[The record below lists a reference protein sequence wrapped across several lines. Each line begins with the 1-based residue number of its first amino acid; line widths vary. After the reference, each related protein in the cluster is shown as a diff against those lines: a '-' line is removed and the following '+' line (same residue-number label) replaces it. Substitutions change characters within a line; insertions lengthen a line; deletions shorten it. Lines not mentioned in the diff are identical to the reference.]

1 MSILNKL
8 ATALNRRDEVPNQEL
23 ARQVA
28 AKSDQ
33 QAVKELVDN
42 LSNKSRDIQN
52 DCIKVIYEIGELKPA
67 LIAPYAK
74 NFLGLLNSKNNR
86 LQWGA
91 MAALDKMTTED
102 PKLIYASLPQIMDA
116 CNAGSVITRDN
127 GVNILIRLCAIKAY
141 AANASGLLMEQLM
154 NCPVNQV
161 PMYAE
166 RAMPIINEKNKKTFI
181 QTLSSRLKDIEK
193 ETGKKRVEKIIK
205 KLLP

>member
-23 ARQVA
+23 ARQLA

-91 MAALDKMTTED
+91 MAALDKMTAED
-102 PKLIYASLPQIMDA
+102 PKLIYTSLPQIMDA